1 MFNVDATMMLEDE
14 LHSELNNDREN
25 MIDIN
30 VNSILNSTICL
41 QMMYGF
47 KKNKKKTTRYGKES
61 ITKIQKLGIA
71 SIKKTKVGDKH
82 ERMQSITKS
91 KNVTCIK
98 CIDI

>member
-41 QMMYGF
+41 
-47 KKNKKKTTRYGKES
+47 
-61 ITKIQKLGIA
+61 
-71 SIKKTKVGDKH
+71 
-82 ERMQSITKS
+82 
-91 KNVTCIK
+91 
-98 CIDI
+98 